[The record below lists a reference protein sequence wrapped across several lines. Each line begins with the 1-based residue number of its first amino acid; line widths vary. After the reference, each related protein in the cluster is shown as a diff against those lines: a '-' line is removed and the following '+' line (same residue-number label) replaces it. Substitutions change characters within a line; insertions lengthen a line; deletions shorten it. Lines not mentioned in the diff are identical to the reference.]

1 MVKRN
6 YGIDLLRILSMYMVL
21 ILHVLGQGG
30 ILGAT
35 EKFSAHY
42 WTAWFLEISV
52 YCAVNCFALISGFV
66 MCNSKPKVSKL
77 AELWLQTAVYTVS
90 FTVLFFFLVPE
101 TRGWFALLDAVMPIT
116 RKHYWYISAY
126 FGLYLLVP
134 LLNAAIAKIE
144 KRTFGISLLA
154 MFVLFSVLPTM
165 LRSEPYKIDKGYSLI
180 WLCLLYL
187 AGAYMNKYRIPEKIK
202 KRWAWLVFFASVV
215 LTFLSKVAIE
225 YLTREWLGKPMF
237 GDTFVDY
244 VSPTIVLAALSL
256 FVACSKL
263 TFPPAINKIIAWF
276 APAALGVY
284 LIHVCIPVWK
294 NVIKNFSV
302 SFVEHSVPVMVLV
315 VLGSALG
322 LYLLC
327 SLIERLRIQIFQW
340 LRIRVLCLKI
350 EEWVHRGL
358 AKLFP
363 IK

>member
-1 MVKRN
+1 
-6 YGIDLLRILSMYMVL
+6 
-21 ILHVLGQGG
+21 
-30 ILGAT
+30 
-35 EKFSAHY
+35 
-42 WTAWFLEISV
+42 
-52 YCAVNCFALISGFV
+52 
-66 MCNSKPKVSKL
+66 
-77 AELWLQTAVYTVS
+77 
-90 FTVLFFFLVPE
+90 
-101 TRGWFALLDAVMPIT
+101 
-116 RKHYWYISAY
+116 
-126 FGLYLLVP
+126 
-134 LLNAAIAKIE
+134 
-144 KRTFGISLLA
+144 
-154 MFVLFSVLPTM
+154 M
-165 LRSEPYKIDKGYSLI
+165 LRSEPYKIGKGYSLI